1 MADHNYKKARFTTL
15 NVLRLIVLLTLA
27 LLLLMGGRFAFAV
40 TDEEIFRDL
49 RFNFINP
56 GGRSLAMGGAFISL
70 ANDATAAQA
79 NPAGLT
85 TMLSPQLFA
94 EVRFANPDVTTT
106 NASFR
111 DPITPTDG
119 FDVAVTTTPNEIV
132 TPSFLSYIY
141 PLDRL
146 SFGVSRHEVIN
157 IDNRTSSTYEFLS
170 GAQSDIRRS
179 EGGIELKLVN
189 WNVSAAYRLH
199 EQFRV
204 GVTVSYGILD
214 LASNVVNSYIDPTG
228 DVIGAPDFAGVP
240 LEMYRTT
247 SDGSDSDVTITAGLL
262 WSVTDTITIGASYRQ
277 GGSFAVQQTLSSNPI
292 NSAIIPGAINSTVFF
307 NESGTVLTTANNSF
321 AFDNEFNVPD
331 VTTVGISWQPI
342 PRLTLALDAAEISY
356 SDLLDG
362 FNSRLNVLTAGFVSE
377 SDAAFTVDDQTNLH
391 FGAEYTLALE
401 RGALVLLRAGF
412 HQDKDNRIRSDFAP
426 GGFGLAGNEN
436 FPASEDTDHYSLGVG
451 LVVGNN
457 FQLDVAADLSD
468 SGTEGVVSLIYKF

>member
-1 MADHNYKKARFTTL
+1 MNSRKPT
-15 NVLRLIVLLTLA
+15 VLSVVLLSQLIA
-27 LLLLMGGRFAFAV
+27 ASDSFAI

-94 EVRFANPDVTTT
+94 EIRFANADATTT
-106 NASFR
+106 KSSFR
-111 DPITPTDG
+111 DPITSTDG
-119 FDVAVTTTPNEIV
+119 FDVDVKTTPSEIV
-132 TPSFLSYIY
+132 SPSFLSFTY

-157 IDNRTSSTYEFLS
+157 IDNRTSSTYEFLA
-170 GAQSDIRRS
+170 GAQSDIRQSDGR
-179 EGGIELKLVN
+179 IDMKVVN

-199 EQFRV
+199 DQFRV

-214 LASNVVNSYIDPTG
+214 LVSNVVNSYVDPTG
-228 DVIGAPDFAGVP
+228 DVIGAPEFSGVP

-247 SDGSDSDVTITAGLL
+247 AEGSDDDVTITAGLL

-277 GGSFAVQQTLSSNPI
+277 GGSFSVQQTLSSNPI

-307 NESGTVLTTANNSF
+307 NESGTVLTTENNSF
-321 AFDNEFNVPD
+321 DFDNKFNVPD
-331 VTTVGISWQPI
+331 VSTVGVSWQPI
-342 PRLTLALDAAEISY
+342 PQLTLALDAARIAY
-356 SDLLDG
+356 TGLLDG
-362 FNSRLNVLTAGFVSE
+362 FNSRLNVLTAGFVTE
-377 SDAAFTVDDQTNLH
+377 SDAVFTVEDQTNFH
-391 FGAEYTLALE
+391 FGAEYTFSLGQ
-401 RGALVLLRAGF
+401 GALILLRAGF
-412 HQDKDNRIRSDFAP
+412 HEDKDNRVRSDFAP
-426 GGFGLAGNEN
+426 GGFGLASNDN
-436 FPASEDTDHYSLGVG
+436 FPPSQDTDHYSLGAG

-457 FQLDVAADLSD
+457 FQLDIAADIAD
-468 SGTEGVVSLIYKF
+468 TGTEGVVSLIYKF